1 MNEFEREV
9 VDRLARIETG
19 MTEHRGTHLEIDRR
33 IVVLE
38 EENIHRSRTSILIS
52 AITSAVTAATVSA
65 IGIFWRQS

>member
-19 MTEHRGTHLEIDRR
+19 MTEHRGTHIEIDRR

-38 EENIHRSRTSILIS
+38 EENIHRSRVSVITS
-52 AITSAVTAATVSA
+52 AITSAITSGLVSA
-65 IGIFWRQS
+65 GIFWRQS